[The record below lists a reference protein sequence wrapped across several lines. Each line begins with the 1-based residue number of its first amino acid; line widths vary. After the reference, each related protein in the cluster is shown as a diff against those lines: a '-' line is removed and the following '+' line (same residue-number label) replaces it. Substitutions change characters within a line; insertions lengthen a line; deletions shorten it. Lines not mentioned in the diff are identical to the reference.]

1 MILAADR
8 RILLDASDRKLLGLF
23 LGAEPPST
31 IDIDTLRAIAEAV
44 LANPPQHVYA
54 DVLLAVL
61 KDLLAEAE
69 ALFEARMVH

>member
-8 RILLDASDRKLLGLF
+8 RILLDASDRKLLGVF

-31 IDIDTLRAIAEAV
+31 IDIDTLRVVADAV
-44 LANPPQHVYA
+44 LATSSQHVYV
-54 DVLLAVL
+54 DVLVAVV

-69 ALFEARMVH
+69 ALLSPQMFH